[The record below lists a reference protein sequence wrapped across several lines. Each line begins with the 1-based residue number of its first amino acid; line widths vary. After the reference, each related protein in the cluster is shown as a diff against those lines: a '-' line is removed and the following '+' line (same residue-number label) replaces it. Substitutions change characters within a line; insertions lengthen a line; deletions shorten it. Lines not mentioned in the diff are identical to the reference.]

1 MPSLGRIVA
10 QGLAARRDGQPET
23 ANPYR
28 YGTAHW
34 FAWRLGWENRT
45 NRRASRAINRLGKKY
60 DASTPR
66 T

>member
-34 FAWRLGWENRT
+34 FAWRLGWRT
-45 NRRASRAINRLGKKY
+45 ARTDG
-60 DASTPR
+60 DVTP
-66 T
+66 